1 MFISRTANQLKN
13 MLTLITN

>member
-1 MFISRTANQLKN
+1 MFTSRTANQLKT